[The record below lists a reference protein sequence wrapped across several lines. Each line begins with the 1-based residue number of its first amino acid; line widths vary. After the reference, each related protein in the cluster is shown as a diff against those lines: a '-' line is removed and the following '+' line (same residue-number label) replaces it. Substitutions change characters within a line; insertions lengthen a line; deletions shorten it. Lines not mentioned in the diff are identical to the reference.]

1 MSAESNPHLP
11 LQNNG
16 LGIALRVMAMS
27 CMAGLAGLVKWS
39 SAKGVPVLEIIFF
52 RNAFAFIP
60 VGLYIWRTSG
70 ISVLK
75 TSRPLGH
82 LTRSAIGL
90 TAMVCSFSAVARLSL
105 TQSTALNFSTPLFMT
120 AFSAVLLGEAVSTQ
134 RWAAVV
140 VGFVGVLIMVHPDPA
155 NMVLVGTLFG
165 LAGAIAAAGAQIAI
179 REISQTE
186 PGPTIVF
193 YFTLSGA
200 VLGLCSLPFGWVMPD
215 VQTLA
220 LLVLA
225 GLVGGT
231 GQLFLT
237 EALRQAPVAVVAPFD
252 YSQLLWAGLIGY
264 FVWGEV
270 PHALT
275 LVGGVIVAAS
285 SLYILWRETRRFRV
299 E

>member
-1 MSAESNPHLP
+1 ML
-11 LQNNG
+11 
-16 LGIALRVMAMS
+16 
-27 CMAGLAGLVKWS
+27 
-39 SAKGVPVLEIIFF
+39 F
-52 RNAFAFIP
+52 R
-60 VGLYIWRTSG
+60 S
-70 ISVLK
+70 
-75 TSRPLGH
+75 
-82 LTRSAIGL
+82 
-90 TAMVCSFSAVARLSL
+90 
-105 TQSTALNFSTPLFMT
+105 
-120 AFSAVLLGEAVSTQ
+120 
-134 RWAAVV
+134 
-140 VGFVGVLIMVHPDPA
+140 
-155 NMVLVGTLFG
+155 
-165 LAGAIAAAGAQIAI
+165 
-179 REISQTE
+179 
-186 PGPTIVF
+186 
-193 YFTLSGA
+193 FTLSGA